1 MKTLIIY
8 ATKYGSVE
16 HVAVILGR
24 KIEGDVCSVNIS
36 TGKVPSLEDYHAII
50 LGGSIYAGKIQKEL
64 KVFIEENLP
73 VLLQKR
79 VGLFLC
85 AAHPDPE
92 IREKELKEN
101 FPSELYYHAIAK
113 ETVGYEIHYQKMNL
127 VERLLARMIMK
138 VKTDQTALASEQI
151 DKFADDMNDSLI
163 H

>member
-16 HVAVILGR
+16 HVPVILA
-24 KIEGDVCSVNIS
+24 KKMEGDVCSVNIS
-36 TGKVPSLEDYHAII
+36 TGQVPSLEEYDAII
-50 LGGSIYAGKIQKEL
+50 VGGSNYAGKIQKEL
-64 KVFIEENLP
+64 KGFIEKNLP
-73 VLLQKR
+73 LLLEKS

-113 ETVGYEIHYQKMNL
+113 ETMGYEIHYQRMNI

-138 VKTDQTALASEQI
+138 VKTDQTVLADERI
-151 DKFADDMNDSLI
+151 DKFVEEMNDSLNL
-163 H
+163 